1 MGKVLGA
8 RVLLV
13 RANPSVPVYR
23 ARRVVHARAPEEVLK
38 KGKRSLERRADGLEG
53 VLGTRPETRVV
64 SEDAAA
70 VLQEM
75 AEEGGKPFLVAVGRR
90 ASGDAR
96 YSTLGGVSSD
106 VLRAVSGPVLIVP
119 GEAHPA
125 GP

>member
-64 SEDAAA
+64 SED
-70 VLQEM
+70 
-75 AEEGGKPFLVAVGRR
+75 EGDELAQALVGHLL
-90 ASGDAR
+90 ASL
-96 YSTLGGVSSD
+96 S
-106 VLRAVSGPVLIVP
+106 
-119 GEAHPA
+119 
-125 GP
+125 